1 MNHQLWNRVAA
12 RVLALTFVIAAATAC
27 DRHRD
32 AAPTPAS
39 ADASAQVIGTPPAPP
54 TGDPP
59 GTTPVA
65 AGTSDLSQQ
74 AKQLGPRE
82 GDDHAYSSVS
92 PNNPQ
97 KAQSIDPQMTPDRS
111 DSNSSTNN
119 STSTP
124 SSPSSTNSE
133 APK

>member
-12 RVLALTFVIAAATAC
+12 KVIAIAFVLAGAAAC

-32 AAPTPAS
+32 ANVSGSSGSAPLPAT
-39 ADASAQVIGTPPAPP
+39 ADASARTVDVAPAPP

-65 AGTSDLSQQ
+65 SGTSDISKQ
-74 AKQLGPRE
+74 AEQTGPRE
-82 GDDHAYSSVS
+82 GDNHSYSSVA

-97 KAQSIDPQMTPDRS
+97 KAQSDDPQQTSDRT
-111 DSNSSTNN
+111 DTRK
-119 STSTP
+119 T
-124 SSPSSTNSE
+124 E
-133 APK
+133 AQPK

>member
-12 RVLALTFVIAAATAC
+12 KVVALMFVMAGAVAC

-32 AAPTPAS
+32 ASVSASSGSAPLPAT
-39 ADASAQVIGTPPAPP
+39 ADASARTIDVKPAPP

-65 AGTSDLSQQ
+65 PGTSDISKQ
-74 AKQLGPRE
+74 AEQTGPRE
-82 GDDHAYSSVS
+82 GDNHSYSSVA

-97 KAQSIDPQMTPDRS
+97 KAQNVDPQETRDRT
-111 DSNSSTNN
+111 DMNKT
-119 STSTP
+119 
-124 SSPSSTNSE
+124 E
-133 APK
+133 VQPK